1 MAIVGQQEPNSKRRK
16 DDNHLEHK
24 TVVDSKNNK
33 SERDLVLDLTVS
45 DMNLV
50 RVFVAVAK
58 SAYDLG
64 KFDASEFARSKAM
77 KFYCQ
82 AFRSV
87 RQMPEADRELFSS
100 DLQNLCTQIRWLSVR
115 TDAPQDSCPEMDEE
129 ASMETLLRLLRE
141 GG

>member
-1 MAIVGQQEPNSKRRK
+1 MVGQQGPNRKRRK
-16 DDNHLEHK
+16 EDNDLEHK
-24 TVVDSKNNK
+24 TVVDRKNNK
-33 SERDLVLDLTVS
+33 SERDLLLDLTVS

-77 KFYCQ
+77 KFYCE
-82 AFRSV
+82 AFRTV

-100 DLQNLCTQIRWLSVR
+100 DLQSLCTQIRWLSVQ
-115 TDAPQDSCPEMDEE
+115 TDTPHDPCPQMDDD